1 MSWTRRARTELLA
14 RRYLASRGGT
24 PMVEDP
30 LRLALPRLRA
40 EVAVTSRLARLDLS
54 IALALFVVAMT
65 MVLTAW
71 LAPLHGG
78 ILVAL
83 LHLHLAPLVGLGIAI
98 WAAIVLETCG
108 PRLVVA
114 RRIARALQAGAWLEA
129 LDLAVQ
135 GLPAPAMA

>member
-1 MSWTRRARTELLA
+1 MSRTCLARTELLA
-14 RRYLASRGGT
+14 RRYLASRGGA
-24 PMVEDP
+24 PMIKDP
-30 LRLALPRLRA
+30 LRVALPRLEA
-40 EVAVTSRLARLDLS
+40 EVAAASRLARLDLT
-54 IALALFVVAMT
+54 IALGLFIAALT

-83 LHLHLAPLVGLGIAI
+83 LHLHLAPLAGLAVAV
-98 WAAIVLETCG
+98 WAAIVLEKSG

-114 RRIARALQAGAWLEA
+114 RRIARALKAGALLEA

-135 GLPAPAMA
+135 GLPAPSAA